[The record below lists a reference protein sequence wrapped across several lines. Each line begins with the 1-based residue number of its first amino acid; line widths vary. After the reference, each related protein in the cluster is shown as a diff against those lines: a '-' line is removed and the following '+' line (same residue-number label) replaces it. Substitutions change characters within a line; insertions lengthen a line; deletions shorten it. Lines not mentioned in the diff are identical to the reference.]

1 VAHSHHQGL
10 ELWQITGY
18 IYSFMAIKTLTFP
31 YTSPMQ
37 LPSLPAIPITAA
49 LRADIESLLGAEESL
64 SEFVLTAVLE
74 SLERR
79 RHAAAQR
86 ADTTHRLPAP
96 HSSPLRVLVVDD
108 DDFSHTVLRE
118 MLLSLGVAEV
128 HTARD
133 GSTGAEVLAQ
143 MPHAPD
149 FLICDMVMPHTDGLD
164 FLGHLAKVQYRGGVI
179 LLSGGDSLMLS
190 IAAEVAVSDGL
201 RVLGSFA
208 KPLQR
213 DDLADVLGL
222 TP

>member
-1 VAHSHHQGL
+1 
-10 ELWQITGY
+10 
-18 IYSFMAIKTLTFP
+18 
-31 YTSPMQ
+31 MQ
-37 LPSLPAIPITAA
+37 LSSLPAIPITAS
-49 LRADIESLLGAEESL
+49 LRADIEALLDREESL

-79 RHAAAQR
+79 RQAAAVR
-86 ADTTHRLPAP
+86 AEAASQQQEA
-96 HSSPLRVLVVDD
+96 HSGTMRVLVVDD

-128 HTARD
+128 YTARD
-133 GSTGAEVLAQ
+133 GSTGADVLGK
-143 MPHAPD
+143 MPAPPD
-149 FLICDMVMPHTDGLD
+149 YLICDLVMPNTDGID
-164 FLGHLAKVQYRGGVI
+164 FLGHLARAHYRGGII

-213 DDLADVLGL
+213 HDLADMMGL
-222 TP
+222 AA

>member
-1 VAHSHHQGL
+1 
-10 ELWQITGY
+10 
-18 IYSFMAIKTLTFP
+18 
-31 YTSPMQ
+31 MQ
-37 LPSLPAIPITAA
+37 LSSLPAIPITAA
-49 LRADIESLLGAEESL
+49 LRADIESLLDGQESL

-79 RHAAAQR
+79 RQAAALR
-86 ADTTHRLPAP
+86 AEAASQQQEA

-133 GSTGAEVLAQ
+133 GGTGADVLAQ
-143 MPHAPD
+143 MPQAPD

-179 LLSGGDSLMLS
+179 LLSGGDSLMMS

-213 DDLADVLGL
+213 DDLAHVLGL
-222 TP
+222 AP

>member
-1 VAHSHHQGL
+1 
-10 ELWQITGY
+10 
-18 IYSFMAIKTLTFP
+18 MP
-31 YTSPMQ
+31 
-37 LPSLPAIPITAA
+37 LPTLPAIPITAA
-49 LRADIESLLGAEESL
+49 LRADIQSLLAPQESL

-79 RHAAAQR
+79 RQTAILRAEAGPQPAAAGG
-86 ADTTHRLPAP
+86 TN
-96 HSSPLRVLVVDD
+96 LRVLVVDD

-133 GSTGAEVLAQ
+133 GSAGAEVLAR
-143 MPHAPD
+143 MPTPPD

-164 FLGHLAKVQYRGGVI
+164 FLGHLAKTQFRGGVI
-179 LLSGGDSLMLS
+179 LLSGGDSLMMS

-201 RVLGSFA
+201 RMLGSFA

-213 DDLADVLGL
+213 AELADVMGL
-222 TP
+222 DF

>member
-1 VAHSHHQGL
+1 
-10 ELWQITGY
+10 
-18 IYSFMAIKTLTFP
+18 
-31 YTSPMQ
+31 MQ
-37 LPSLPAIPITAA
+37 LSSLPAIPITAA
-49 LRADIESLLGAEESL
+49 LRADIESLLDGQESL

-79 RHAAAQR
+79 RHAAAVR
-86 ADTTHRLPAP
+86 AEAASQQQEAHGG
-96 HSSPLRVLVVDD
+96 PLRVLVVDD

-143 MPHAPD
+143 MPAPPD
-149 FLICDMVMPHTDGLD
+149 FLICDMIMPHTDGID
-164 FLGHLAKVQYRGGVI
+164 FLGHLAKAQYRGGVI

-213 DDLADVLGL
+213 GDLADVMGL
-222 TP
+222 EH

>member
-1 VAHSHHQGL
+1 
-10 ELWQITGY
+10 
-18 IYSFMAIKTLTFP
+18 
-31 YTSPMQ
+31 MQ
-37 LPSLPAIPITAA
+37 LSSLPAIPITAA
-49 LRADIESLLGAEESL
+49 LRADIESLLDGQESL
-64 SEFVLTAVLE
+64 SEFVLTSVLE

-79 RHAAAQR
+79 RHAAALR
-86 ADTTHRLPAP
+86 AEAA
-96 HSSPLRVLVVDD
+96 SQQQEAGSGPLRVLVVDD

-133 GSTGAEVLAQ
+133 GSSGAEVLAK
-143 MPHAPD
+143 MPAPPE
-149 FLICDMVMPHTDGLD
+149 FLICDMVMPHTDGID
-164 FLGHLAKVQYRGGVI
+164 FLGHLAKAQYRGGVI

-213 DDLADVLGL
+213 GDLADVMGL
-222 TP
+222 EH

>member
-1 VAHSHHQGL
+1 
-10 ELWQITGY
+10 
-18 IYSFMAIKTLTFP
+18 
-31 YTSPMQ
+31 MQ
-37 LPSLPAIPITAA
+37 LSSLPAIPITAA
-49 LRADIESLLGAEESL
+49 LRADIESLLGAEETL

-79 RHAAAQR
+79 RQAAALR
-86 ADTTHRLPAP
+86 TTSPAP
-96 HSSPLRVLVVDD
+96 QTRSDPLRVLVVDD
-108 DDFSHTVLRE
+108 DDFSHTVLHE

-133 GSTGAEVLAQ
+133 GGTGADVLAQ
-143 MPHAPD
+143 MPQAPD

-179 LLSGGDSLMLS
+179 LLSGGDSLMMS

-213 DDLADVLGL
+213 DDLAHVLGL
-222 TP
+222 AP